1 MWRKGSKGIMISKFL
16 PLVGITVIMTLFIVW
31 EQVQTTKCG
40 YKVAELQKKITDLQE
55 KNRRLECQVSALKK
69 PERIA
74 QAIQSMKLDLAQ
86 PLENRDRT
94 VKTRQHDPPAGRL
107 PRPEEGQSTN
117 NTIVASVKQE
127 SRVRRR
133 ASGVKTQNSRLKT
146 R

>member
-1 MWRKGSKGIMISKFL
+1 VWRKGSKRIMISKFL

-86 PLENRDRT
+86 PLENRDRIAKQKNI
-94 VKTRQHDPPAGRL
+94 VARD
-107 PRPEEGQSTN
+107 EV
-117 NTIVASVKQE
+117 IVASKGKK
-127 SRVRRR
+127 SK
-133 ASGVKTQNSRLKT
+133 KTP
-146 R
+146 

>member
-1 MWRKGSKGIMISKFL
+1 MISKFL

-55 KNRRLECQVSALKK
+55 KNRRLECQVSALRK

-86 PLENRDRT
+86 PLENRDRM
-94 VKTRQHDPPAGRL
+94 VKTKQHDPSTGRM
-107 PRPEEGQSTN
+107 PRPAEGQSTN
-117 NTIVASVKQE
+117 NAIVASAKAELGSPGRGKEVKRQKRGE
-127 SRVRRR
+127 EAKR
-133 ASGVKTQNSRLKT
+133 
-146 R
+146 